1 MWLMISASQAY
12 VDCDVESYDFSKI
25 ILYNQS
31 FLICAIVVRHKV
43 ILTWNSEK
51 CKECCIYL

>member
-1 MWLMISASQAY
+1 MIFASQAY

-43 ILTWNSEK
+43 ILT
-51 CKECCIYL
+51 